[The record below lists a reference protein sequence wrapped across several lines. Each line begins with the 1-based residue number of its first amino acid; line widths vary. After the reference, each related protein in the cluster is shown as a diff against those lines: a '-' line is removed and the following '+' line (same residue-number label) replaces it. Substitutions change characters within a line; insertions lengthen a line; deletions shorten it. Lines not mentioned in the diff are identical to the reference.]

1 MGEFAHRTDATV
13 RNEDVIFSL
22 DIEGVTRQFEISSDV
37 LQEHFGA
44 ADKSGSEL
52 LRAFEHAREEIE
64 AVAKKTKGIPNEGP
78 IELGTGDF
86 NEGHV

>member
-1 MGEFAHRTDATV
+1 MGEFAHRTEATV
-13 RNEDVIFSL
+13 KDGDVLFHVET
-22 DIEGVTRQFEISSDV
+22 DGVTRQFEISSDV

-44 ADKSGSEL
+44 TDTSGSEL

-64 AVAKKTKGIPNEGP
+64 AVARKVKGNPTEGP

-86 NEGHV
+86 NEGLA

>member
-1 MGEFAHRTDATV
+1 MGEFAHQTDATV
-13 RNEDVIFSL
+13 REGDVVFHVET
-22 DIEGVTRQFEISSDV
+22 DGVSRQFEISSDV

-44 ADKSGSEL
+44 KDESGSEL

-64 AVAKKTKGIPNEGP
+64 AVARKVKGNPTEGP

-86 NEGHV
+86 NEGQA